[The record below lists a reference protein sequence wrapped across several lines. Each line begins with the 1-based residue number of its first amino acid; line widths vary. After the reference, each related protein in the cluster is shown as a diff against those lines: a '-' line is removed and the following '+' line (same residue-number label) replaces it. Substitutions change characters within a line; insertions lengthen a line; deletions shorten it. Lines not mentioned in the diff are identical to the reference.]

1 MEKFI
6 VGLHPKAQRLRHIDV
21 RVTATPANGQEKHNA
36 AGFQAN
42 SQTSC
47 ATPGRYDV
55 PGSYGSSS
63 VGGSGDCGFS
73 VDGVVLEAARIA
85 PCYRFFSEFLK
96 ENWRAGRSGGN
107 HLPALR
113 P

>member
-1 MEKFI
+1 MCGEHVI
-6 VGLHPKAQRLRHIDV
+6 LMSG
-21 RVTATPANGQEKHNA
+21 VTATHADGQEKHNA
-36 AGFQAN
+36 GFQAN
-42 SQTSC
+42 PQTFCS
-47 ATPGRYDV
+47 TPGRYDV
-55 PGSYGSSS
+55 PGSYGSSGI
-63 VGGSGDCGFS
+63 GGSGDCSFS
-73 VDGVVLEAARIA
+73 VSDVVLEAARMA